1 MPNGFEWVVIV
12 VMILGRVVPVIA
24 IVLLIIVLW
33 RHLRKNKRE
42 EETGEAAPVV
52 PIEAPSNTPGVIGH
66 AAASNDSAGP
76 RTPLTS
82 ERAEAIE
89 RTLLEHGLTERERV
103 IVMGIYAGKTH
114 AALAEELSCRAPPWG
129 RTANAPMKSWALPI
143 RMRWYPIL
151 TALPRETLI
160 IALGRYDSNSPQKI
174 DSPIMYRMA
183 GKYTG
188 IPTYGSMIPL
198 PDAARRHF
206 AESGLFWRKA
216 PCARSGSLKSAFS

>member
-1 MPNGFEWVVIV
+1 MMPNGFEWVVIV

-42 EETGEAAPVV
+42 EETGEAA

-103 IVMGIYAGKTH
+103 VVMGVYAGKTH
-114 AALAEELSCRAPPWG
+114 ATLADELFLSRSTVGTYCQRAYEKLGVADKDALVAYLDS
-129 RTANAPMKSWALPI
+129 
-143 RMRWYPIL
+143 
-151 TALPRETLI
+151 
-160 IALGRYDSNSPQKI
+160 IA
-174 DSPIMYRMA
+174 
-183 GKYTG
+183 
-188 IPTYGSMIPL
+188 
-198 PDAARRHF
+198 
-206 AESGLFWRKA
+206 
-216 PCARSGSLKSAFS
+216 

>member
-1 MPNGFEWVVIV
+1 MMPNGFEWVVIV

-76 RTPLTS
+76 CTPLTS

-114 AALAEELSCRAPPWG
+114 AALAEELFLSRSTVGTYCKRAYEKLG
-129 RTANAPMKSWALPI
+129 VADKDALVS
-143 RMRWYPIL
+143 YL
-151 TALPRETLI
+151 DS
-160 IALGRYDSNSPQKI
+160 IA
-174 DSPIMYRMA
+174 
-183 GKYTG
+183 
-188 IPTYGSMIPL
+188 
-198 PDAARRHF
+198 
-206 AESGLFWRKA
+206 
-216 PCARSGSLKSAFS
+216 